1 MIWSILL
8 FSFLSIPSM
17 TISFKLL
24 TKKVPKSIFNQTSAF
39 LFIYTGISNDD
50 QNPNISFYK
59 KNLPLQYMHLYPLL
73 NILNFLRNLPSIVLG
88 STDQHPQ
95 LPREPRNQNYIL
107 QHFSDYQ
114 ILSGLL
120 LVQQLIPQCL
130 VQVKA
135 LSFLLYLLYT
145 NFRYIIIQNAD
156 HGLHVKGSVNMRL
169 LTGVY
174 WMFFIMLVSIAST
187 FMPLTQILAKTKSYP
202 QNIIFGKI
210 CLELKLNKQNS
221 DGIIPTYGLKGFIF
235 PIIYCSMI
243 AFWNMKIQ
251 SMMKTQCSSFKTFS
265 CYGGK
270 YRRNLQTF
278 KENLAQS
285 IYWIIFI
292 VLENVLV
299 VFLKMYSEELGER
312 NIFIIYNTLFV
323 IFGDFMTGFL
333 LPIKYIMLSR
343 RKYQILWMSSVN
355 DPVNERSPK
364 SSVKIPRRE
373 FTPEKLK
380 ISMNSSNS
388 VQRTMNKYIIFPSKE
403 NSSISVIE
411 IE

>member
-1 MIWSILL
+1 
-8 FSFLSIPSM
+8 
-17 TISFKLL
+17 
-24 TKKVPKSIFNQTSAF
+24 
-39 LFIYTGISNDD
+39 
-50 QNPNISFYK
+50 
-59 KNLPLQYMHLYPLL
+59 
-73 NILNFLRNLPSIVLG
+73 
-88 STDQHPQ
+88 
-95 LPREPRNQNYIL
+95 
-107 QHFSDYQ
+107 
-114 ILSGLL
+114 
-120 LVQQLIPQCL
+120 
-130 VQVKA
+130 
-135 LSFLLYLLYT
+135 
-145 NFRYIIIQNAD
+145 
-156 HGLHVKGSVNMRL
+156 
-169 LTGVY
+169 
-174 WMFFIMLVSIAST
+174 
-187 FMPLTQILAKTKSYP
+187 
-202 QNIIFGKI
+202 
-210 CLELKLNKQNS
+210 
-221 DGIIPTYGLKGFIF
+221 
-235 PIIYCSMI
+235 
-243 AFWNMKIQ
+243 MKIQ

-333 LPIKYIMLSR
+333 LPIKYIILSR

-380 ISMNSSNS
+380 IPMNSSSS